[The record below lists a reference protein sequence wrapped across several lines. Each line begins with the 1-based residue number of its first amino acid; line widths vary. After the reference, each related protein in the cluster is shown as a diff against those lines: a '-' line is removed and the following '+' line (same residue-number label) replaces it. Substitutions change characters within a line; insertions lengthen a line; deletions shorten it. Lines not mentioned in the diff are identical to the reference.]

1 MHLYTYFPTLISN
14 PVRLAAFRLI
24 EAGLEQNPG
33 IESMLLISIPTPPI
47 LLIMRDWFVSALL
60 HVLQLASKT
69 GSALSGKS

>member
-33 IESMLLISIPTPPI
+33 IESMLLISIPTPNVNHARLVRFSIATRIAAGQQDRVRP
-47 LLIMRDWFVSALL
+47 LR
-60 HVLQLASKT
+60 
-69 GSALSGKS
+69 